1 MPEEVEQQQEQGG
14 KKKGLG
20 GIMDLIKM
28 VAIPLVISLVVSLA
42 VFFMLGSNKQPAQT
56 TEEKQAAT
64 AAPIQ
69 IKAVVIQAGKYQTFM
84 LKGGRD
90 VAVVDSL
97 TLLVGS
103 DQCRAA
109 AGEKNDEIMD
119 ALSTIFLSKER
130 FDLVTPAGLDLLK
143 KQIREAV
150 NEITG
155 FTGEKEKLG
164 VLNVYI
170 YIKAISTVQ

>member
-1 MPEEVEQQQEQGG
+1 MPEVV
-14 KKKGLG
+14 KLV
-20 GIMDLIKM
+20 L
-28 VAIPLVISLVVSLA
+28 IPLVVSVIASML
-42 VFFMLGSNKQPAQT
+42 VFFALGTNKQPQD
-56 TEEKQAAT
+56 KQREQKI
-64 AAPIQ
+64 AAPVQ
-69 IKAVVIQAGKYQTFM
+69 IKAVVIAAGKYQTFM

-103 DQCRAA
+103 EPCRAA
-109 AGEKNDEIMD
+109 VAEKNDEIMD
-119 ALSTIFLSKER
+119 ALATIFLSKEK

-155 FTGEKEKLG
+155 FTGEREKFG

-170 YIKAISTVQ
+170 YIKAISSVQ

>member
-1 MPEEVEQQQEQGG
+1 MPEELEQQEQGG

-20 GIMDLIKM
+20 GIMDIVKM

-42 VFFMLGSNKQPAQT
+42 VFFMLGSNKQPQQ
-56 TEEKQAAT
+56 EKQGQAS
-64 AAPIQ
+64 AAPTQ

-90 VAVVDSL
+90 VVVVDSL

-103 DQCRAA
+103 EQCRAA

-150 NEITG
+150 NQITG

>member
-1 MPEEVEQQQEQGG
+1 MPEEMEQQEQGG
-14 KKKGLG
+14 KKKGGLFN
-20 GIMDLIKM
+20 IIKL

-42 VFFMLGSNKQPAQT
+42 VFFVLGSNKQPSQ
-56 TEEKQAAT
+56 EEQQQAEQAAPT
-64 AAPIQ
+64 Q
-69 IKAVVIQAGKYQTFM
+69 IKAVVITAGKYQTFM

-90 VAVVDSL
+90 VVVVDSL

-103 DQCRAA
+103 EPCRAA
-109 AGEKNDEIMD
+109 VGEKNDEIMD

-150 NEITG
+150 NQITG

>member
-1 MPEEVEQQQEQGG
+1 MPEELEQQEQGG
-14 KKKGLG
+14 RKKGLG
-20 GIMDLIKM
+20 GIMDIAKM
-28 VAIPLVISLVVSLA
+28 FAIPLVISLVVSLA
-42 VFFMLGSNKQPAQT
+42 VFFMLGSNKQPQQ
-56 TEEKQAAT
+56 EKQGQAS
-64 AAPIQ
+64 AAPTQ

-90 VAVVDSL
+90 VVVVDSL

-103 DQCRAA
+103 EQCRAA

-150 NEITG
+150 NQITG
-155 FTGEKEKLG
+155 FTGEKEKFG

-170 YIKAISTVQ
+170 YIRAISTVQ

>member
-1 MPEEVEQQQEQGG
+1 MPEEAEIQQEQ
-14 KKKGLG
+14 KKKGLPE
-20 GIMDLIKM
+20 IVKL
-28 VAIPLVISLVVSLA
+28 VLIPLVVSVIASMLVLFA
-42 VFFMLGSNKQPAQT
+42 LGTNKQPQDRR
-56 TEEKQAAT
+56 EERAI
-64 AAPIQ
+64 AAPVQ
-69 IKAVVIQAGKYQTFM
+69 IKAVVIAAGKYQTFM

-103 DQCRAA
+103 EPCRAA
-109 AGEKNDEIMD
+109 VAEKNDEIMD
-119 ALSTIFLSKER
+119 ALATIFLSKEK

-155 FTGEKEKLG
+155 FTGEREKFG

-170 YIKAISTVQ
+170 YIRAISSVQ

>member
-1 MPEEVEQQQEQGG
+1 MPEEVEQQQEQP
-14 KKKGLG
+14 KKKGNL
-20 GIMDLIKM
+20 MDLIKM
-28 VAIPLVISLVVSLA
+28 IVIPLVISLVVSLV
-42 VFFMLGSNKQPAQT
+42 VFFMLGSNKQPSQSQ
-56 TEEKQAAT
+56 EKEVT
-64 AAPIQ
+64 AAAPVQ
-69 IKAVVIQAGKYQTFM
+69 IKAVVIAQGKYQTFM

-103 DQCRAA
+103 EPCRAA
-109 AGEKNDEIMD
+109 VAEKNDEIMD
-119 ALSTIFLSKER
+119 ALATIFLSKER

-150 NEITG
+150 NQITG

>member
-1 MPEEVEQQQEQGG
+1 MPEEVEQQQEQP
-14 KKKGLG
+14 KKKGNL
-20 GIMDLIKM
+20 MDLIKM
-28 VAIPLVISLVVSLA
+28 IVIPLVISLVVSLV
-42 VFFMLGSNKQPAQT
+42 VFFMLGSNKQPSQSK
-56 TEEKQAAT
+56 EEEAT
-64 AAPIQ
+64 ATAPVQ
-69 IKAVVIQAGKYQTFM
+69 IKAVVIAQGKYQTFM

-103 DQCRAA
+103 EPCRAA
-109 AGEKNDEIMD
+109 VAEKNDEIMD
-119 ALSTIFLSKER
+119 ALATIFLSKER

-150 NEITG
+150 NQITG

>member
-1 MPEEVEQQQEQGG
+1 MPEEMEVQQEQKKKGLPEIVKIVLIPLVVSVVATMVVLFALGTNRQPQNQQQEQ
-14 KKKGLG
+14 
-20 GIMDLIKM
+20 
-28 VAIPLVISLVVSLA
+28 A
-42 VFFMLGSNKQPAQT
+42 V
-56 TEEKQAAT
+56 T
-64 AAPIQ
+64 APVQ
-69 IKAVVIQAGKYQTFM
+69 IKAVVIAAGKYQTFM

-103 DQCRAA
+103 EPCRAA
-109 AGEKNDEIMD
+109 VAEKNDEIMD
-119 ALSTIFLSKER
+119 ALATLFLSKEK

-155 FTGEKEKLG
+155 FTGEREKFG

-170 YIKAISTVQ
+170 YIKAISSVQ

>member
-20 GIMDLIKM
+20 GIMDLVKM

-42 VFFMLGSNKQPAQT
+42 VFFMLGSNKQPAQST
-56 TEEKQAAT
+56 EKQAAT

-150 NEITG
+150 NQITG

>member
-1 MPEEVEQQQEQGG
+1 MISVPEEAEIQQEQ
-14 KKKGLG
+14 KKKGLPE
-20 GIMDLIKM
+20 IVKL
-28 VAIPLVISLVVSLA
+28 VLIPLVVSVIASMLVLFA
-42 VFFMLGSNKQPAQT
+42 LGTNKQPQD
-56 TEEKQAAT
+56 KQKEQKVT
-64 AAPIQ
+64 APVQ
-69 IKAVVIQAGKYQTFM
+69 IKAVVIAAGKYQTFM

-103 DQCRAA
+103 EPCRAA
-109 AGEKNDEIMD
+109 VAEKNDEIMD
-119 ALSTIFLSKER
+119 ALATIFLSKEK

-155 FTGEKEKLG
+155 FTGEREKFG

-170 YIKAISTVQ
+170 YIKAISSVQ

>member
-1 MPEEVEQQQEQGG
+1 MPEEVEQQQEQP
-14 KKKGLG
+14 KKKGNL
-20 GIMDLIKM
+20 MDLIKM
-28 VAIPLVISLVVSLA
+28 IVIPLVISLVVSLV
-42 VFFMLGSNKQPAQT
+42 VFFMLGSNKQPSQSQ
-56 TEEKQAAT
+56 EKEAT
-64 AAPIQ
+64 AAAPVQ
-69 IKAVVIQAGKYQTFM
+69 IKAIVIAQGKYQTFM

-103 DQCRAA
+103 EPCRAA
-109 AGEKNDEIMD
+109 VAEKNDEIMD
-119 ALSTIFLSKER
+119 ALATIFLSKER

-150 NEITG
+150 NQITG

>member
-1 MPEEVEQQQEQGG
+1 MPEEMEVQQEQKKKGLPEIVKLVLIPLVVSVVATMVVLFALGTNRQPQNQQQEQ
-14 KKKGLG
+14 
-20 GIMDLIKM
+20 
-28 VAIPLVISLVVSLA
+28 A
-42 VFFMLGSNKQPAQT
+42 V
-56 TEEKQAAT
+56 T
-64 AAPIQ
+64 APVQ
-69 IKAVVIQAGKYQTFM
+69 IKAVVIAAGKYQTFM

-103 DQCRAA
+103 EPCRAA
-109 AGEKNDEIMD
+109 VAEKNDEIMD
-119 ALSTIFLSKER
+119 ALATLFLSKEK

-155 FTGEKEKLG
+155 FTGEREKFG

-170 YIKAISTVQ
+170 YIKAISSVQ

>member
-1 MPEEVEQQQEQGG
+1 MPEEVEQQQEQA
-14 KKKGLG
+14 KKKGGL
-20 GIMDLIKM
+20 MDLVKM
-28 VAIPLVISLVVSLA
+28 IVIPLVISLVVSLV
-42 VFFMLGSNKQPAQT
+42 VFFMLGSNKQPSQT
-56 TEEKQAAT
+56 QQEQSAAA
-64 AAPIQ
+64 AAPVQ
-69 IKAVVIQAGKYQTFM
+69 IKAVVIAQGKYQTFM

-103 DQCRAA
+103 EPCRAA
-109 AGEKNDEIMD
+109 VAEKNDEIMD
-119 ALSTIFLSKER
+119 ALATIFLSKER

-150 NEITG
+150 NQITG

>member
-1 MPEEVEQQQEQGG
+1 MPEEVEQNEQ
-14 KKKGLG
+14 KKKSNPLM
-20 GIMDLIKM
+20 GIISI
-28 VAIPLVISLVVSLA
+28 VAVPLVISLVVSLA
-42 VFFMLGSNKQPAQT
+42 VFFLLGQNKTPKETQQQQQT
-56 TEEKQAAT
+56 TVPT
-64 AAPIQ
+64 Q
-69 IKAVVIQAGKYQTFM
+69 IKAVVIQAGKFQTFM

-90 VAVVDSL
+90 VVVIDSL

-103 DQCRAA
+103 EPCRAA
-109 AGEKNDEIMD
+109 VADKNDEIMD

-130 FDLVTPAGLDLLK
+130 FELTTPAGIDLLK

-155 FTGEKEKLG
+155 FTGEKEKFG

-170 YIKAISTVQ
+170 YIKSISSVQ

>member
-1 MPEEVEQQQEQGG
+1 MPEEVEQQQEQPKSKGG
-14 KKKGLG
+14 LAN
-20 GIMDLIKM
+20 LIKM
-28 VAIPLVISLVVSLA
+28 VIVPLVVSL
-42 VFFMLGSNKQPAQT
+42 VVTLVVLFVLGSNRQPSQAQ
-56 TEEKQAAT
+56 EEKTTT
-64 AAPIQ
+64 APVQ
-69 IKAVVIQAGKYQTFM
+69 IKAVVISPGKYQTFM

-103 DQCRAA
+103 EPCRAA
-109 AGEKNDEIMD
+109 VADKNDEIMD
-119 ALSTIFLSKER
+119 ALATIFLSKER

-150 NEITG
+150 NQITG